1 MEKMSAVGTL
11 INCLTNNE
19 DLRQDL
25 WVHYLSGN
33 PVDSFVSH
41 LEKIVADYSEDIKVK
56 YAVWNIL
63 QNPSSDKFEL
73 FLNSFS
79 EFERSILCSLMLGLS
94 IEQIAQHR
102 GISEVRI
109 RQTVSNL
116 RYNSAWRQFYGT
128 KEEPNGRRE
137 VRADRRR
144 G

>member
-1 MEKMSAVGTL
+1 MEKTEAVGIL
-11 INCLTNNE
+11 INHLTQSE

-41 LEKIVADYSEDIKVK
+41 LEKITADYSEDLKVK
-56 YAVWNIL
+56 YAIWQIL
-63 QNPSSDKFEL
+63 QNPLPEKFDQ

-94 IEQIAQHR
+94 IQQISQHR

-109 RQTVSNL
+109 RQTVSNI
-116 RYNSAWRQFYGT
+116 RYNISWEHYYGT
-128 KEEPNGRRE
+128 KEKS
-137 VRADRRR
+137 D
-144 G
+144 